1 MNLNSY
7 KKNGNSPF
15 VKNINSQKNVISFD
29 YNKLSTLIGDNDAI
43 FTNTIVMLT
52 NDNGVIRMNS
62 LSDDIAIDKNSLKT
76 KSLAHAMSGSKEILV
91 LKDKNKL

>member
-1 MNLNSY
+1 
-7 KKNGNSPF
+7 
-15 VKNINSQKNVISFD
+15 
-29 YNKLSTLIGDNDAI
+29 
-43 FTNTIVMLT
+43 MLT

-76 KSLAHAMSGSKEILV
+76 KSLAHAMSGSKKILV